1 MNPQQLL
8 KSVNFVTGNP
18 NKVKEAGAILEIDL
32 KQVELDGLYELQT
45 NDLNALVRNKA
56 QQAYDSLQVPVL
68 VEDSGLLFSA
78 WNGLPGALVKW
89 FEESVG
95 CAGMLKM
102 LENFT
107 ERKAVAMC
115 YVALQK
121 SPNEVLIAE
130 GRVTGTIAE
139 TVRGEN
145 GFGWDVI
152 FIPDGEKRTF
162 AEMPAEEKNKISHRL
177 KAFQKLKS
185 LLANEG

>member
-18 NKVKEAGAILEIDL
+18 NKVKEAGAILDIDL
-32 KQVELDGLYELQT
+32 KQVDLGGLYELQT
-45 NDLNALVRNKA
+45 NDLDALVRNKA
-56 QQAYDSLQVPVL
+56 QQAYDSLQEPVL

-89 FEESVG
+89 FETSVG
-95 CAGMLKM
+95 CEGMLKM
-102 LENFT
+102 LEGFDD
-107 ERKAVAMC
+107 RKAVAVC

-121 SPNEVLIAE
+121 NPDEVLVAE
-130 GRVTGTIAE
+130 GRVSGTIAE

-152 FIPDGEKRTF
+152 FIPDGEERTF
-162 AEMPAEEKNKISHRL
+162 AEMSTEEKNRISHRRL
-177 KAFQKLKS
+177 AFQKLKS
-185 LLANEG
+185 LLEDEG